1 MRFGEINL
9 SINELAERI
18 EKESGYILDIYY
30 EKQDRIPTNVTI
42 VNGDVEIVFPGI
54 DDMSVFGMCGDRYLM
69 YFIPNQFVSKQGH
82 MIRELN
88 DMPFIKIPRDRYV
101 NIRYERKDDGYNVM
115 TMTIG
120 EKEKALL

>member
-9 SINELAERI
+9 SIIELAERI
-18 EKESGYILDIYY
+18 EKESSYILDIYY

-54 DDMSVFGMCGDRYLM
+54 NDMSVFGMCGDRYLM
-69 YFIPNQFVSKQGH
+69 YCIPNDFVTKQGH
-82 MIRELN
+82 MIRELS
-88 DMPFIKIPRDRYV
+88 DMPLIKIPKDRYV
-101 NIRYERKDDGYNVM
+101 NIRYERKDYGYNVM

-120 EKEKALL
+120 DKNSSP